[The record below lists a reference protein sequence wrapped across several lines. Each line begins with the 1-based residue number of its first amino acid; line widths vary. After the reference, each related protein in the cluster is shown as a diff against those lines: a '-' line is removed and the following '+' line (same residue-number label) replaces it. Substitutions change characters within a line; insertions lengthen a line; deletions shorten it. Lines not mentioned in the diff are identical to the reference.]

1 MRRVSSYSDR
11 RRLDGRHVVV
21 TGARGGIGQAL
32 CRRLRADGA
41 ELTVVNRGGSAADEL
56 WRELE
61 AEFVLLDVGSPRAEI
76 EAALAA
82 VGPLDGLV
90 NVAAVESVANFPD
103 YDDEEVHRVLDV
115 NFRGPLHLT
124 QVLRDRMRP
133 GTAIVNVITMD
144 ALLVLRTTPKSSALY
159 AASKA
164 ALAMLTRELA
174 SELGPD
180 EIRVNGVAPGLI
192 ETPPMREM
200 PAERRRWIVER
211 TALKRI
217 GQPEDVGDA
226 ISFLLSDAARFVS
239 GEVLPVDGGMGAAL
253 YGPPELLAD
262 A

>member
-1 MRRVSSYSDR
+1 MSSYSDR
-11 RRLDGRHVVV
+11 RRLDDRHVLV

-41 ELTVVNRGGSAADEL
+41 RLTVVNRGGSAEDEL

-61 AEFVLLDVGSPRAEI
+61 AEFVLLDVGAPRAAI
-76 EAALAA
+76 EAAVAA
-82 VGPLDGLV
+82 VGPLDGLC
-90 NVAAVESVANFPD
+90 NVAAVESTASFPD
-103 YDDEEVHRVLDV
+103 YTDEEVHRVLDI

-133 GTAIVNVITMD
+133 GTSIVNVITMD

-174 SELGPD
+174 SELGP
-180 EIRVNGVAPGLI
+180 EQIRVNGVAPGLVD
-192 ETPPMREM
+192 TPPMKLM
-200 PAERRRWIVER
+200 PEERRRWIVER

-217 GQPEDVGDA
+217 GEPEEIADV

-239 GEVLPVDGGMGAAL
+239 GEVLPVDGGMAAAL
-253 YGPPELLAD
+253 YGPPELLAG